1 MDEKSLSHT
10 SWNCKYH
17 IVLVPKYRRKVI
29 YGKLRKDIGKILRTL
44 CDYNHASEDN
54 MLCIT
59 NDGRKIGLDQRLMN
73 PLLPDDPASKLYA
86 CVQNVLQIWEDGMEQ
101 KLT

>member
-1 MDEKSLSHT
+1 
-10 SWNCKYH
+10 
-17 IVLVPKYRRKVI
+17 
-29 YGKLRKDIGKILRTL
+29 
-44 CDYNHASEDN
+44 

-86 CVQNVLQIWEDGMEQ
+86 CVQNVLQIWENGMEQ